1 MHSPD
6 LHTVIAELAGLY
18 DHLNGR
24 WTVDSCATDAY
35 QVYRQKEYR
44 EAYERLKEA
53 NIESI
58 ALKIIEAR

>member
-1 MHSPD
+1 MPTLD

-18 DHLNGR
+18 DDLNKR
-24 WTVDSCATDAY
+24 WTGDPCTTDAY

-44 EAYERLKEA
+44 EVYERLKET

-58 ALKIIEAR
+58 ALEIIIT